1 MREGIS
7 VRCQRR
13 RFGEQ
18 PAEEGF
24 FSLLG
29 EGRVP
34 GNPQNAAAPSGEAL
48 SKWQELLAPKFQPAS

>member
-29 EGRVP
+29 GREGPRDP
-34 GNPQNAAAPSGEAL
+34 
-48 SKWQELLAPKFQPAS
+48 PKMLQLHLGKRCLNGRSF